1 MHNNIEVIVNNSKVI
16 VNNSTNSKFN
26 QSKNVIINKKYLIR
40 ILIVIASIN
49 LQLLLLIKI
58 TIYLI
63 LKN

>member
-26 QSKNVIINKKYLIR
+26 QSKNVIIQKKNLIH

-49 LQLLLLIKI
+49 LQLLLFIKI